1 MRLWRNTGS
10 MTATRAAIYARIS
23 SDPEGTTLGVQRQ
36 LEDCRRI
43 LAERGYVLADEYV
56 ALRS

>member
-1 MRLWRNTGS
+1 